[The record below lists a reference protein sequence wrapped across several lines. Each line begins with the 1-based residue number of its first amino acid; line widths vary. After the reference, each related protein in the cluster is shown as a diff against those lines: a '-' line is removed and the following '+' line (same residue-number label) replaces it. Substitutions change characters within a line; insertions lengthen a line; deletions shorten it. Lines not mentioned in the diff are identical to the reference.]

1 MYTKLIVSQSLSDNP
16 FNKIM
21 SMEQIFQ
28 SINKQMLET
37 TYTLKLSQ
45 LLKIALDFK
54 KYMWQ
59 KLKPNIATKQIS
71 KPNVATLIETHV
83 ELNTI
88 AIEVDNQ
95 MAVIQVQ
102 IKLQSGEKTSG
113 PKLVFK
119 LTT

>member
-1 MYTKLIVSQSLSDNP
+1 
-16 FNKIM
+16 
-21 SMEQIFQ
+21 MEQIFQ

-59 KLKPNIATKQIS
+59 KL